1 MRQPREKQSN
11 SFKREKRNY
20 HRLLLLLL
28 LLLLPLLKKMWMRK
42 EAKVGKMIVASIMMS
57 YDLRP
62 SLNVDLEDLTVLLKC
77 FITN

>member
-11 SFKREKRNY
+11 SFKGEKRNY

-28 LLLLPLLKKMWMRK
+28 LLKKMWMRK

-62 SLNVDLEDLTVLLKC
+62 SLNVDLEDLAVLLKC

>member
-11 SFKREKRNY
+11 SFKREKRNH

-28 LLLLPLLKKMWMRK
+28 KMWMRK
-42 EAKVGKMIVASIMMS
+42 EAKVGKMIGASIMMS

-62 SLNVDLEDLTVLLKC
+62 SLNLDLEDLAVLLKC